1 MIRNMRKTTNIEQ
14 SAELCIGALSQ
25 AVLDDVARYLKLK
38 GKAPDILAFTAEL
51 RMDIVFILMD
61 LGVSYVAC
69 CKTKVPYACRYHI
82 KNLYASMQEA
92 YKLLLGYGNS
102 QQFTIWTKIRKAIDR
117 KPVRDWEEQPQL
129 KARIQ
134 AISDKLNVWA
144 GDDIDKTHRELTYH
158 YDADMKQ
165 VYLYTVET
173 NSLEE
178 AGYKYISYLELLTE
192 MIKLCDDIEYCL
204 QKKGITT
211 AIEIES
217 TPIDNSLHL
226 TLIQYLSKN
235 KKLPVVL
242 EGILNDVKP
251 IDDYALHLEKF
262 NKINELTNNQIE
274 LPEID
279 NVFVMLNMYLTVM
292 FMRADMAAI
301 TQSLLLSKTN
311 GEAMLN
317 MRRYVITITA
327 AFGHLYGYSENKRPK
342 SIWSSVLGMI
352 PEDAEDLKKKAIQIN
367 GLLLR
372 VVLRKDMDVRTC
384 YAHLYDNK
392 TRKTNIPSIVD
403 LLKNQ
408 NPILELQK
416 VTLILKVTKLV
427 MGFMKEVMEEL
438 SKRAHDANEKSN
450 IELRNT
456 LLKIKSLS
464 DIPNCP
470 IELREMFY
478 GMIEKARGWTG
489 IELLKYSHNDSTNS
503 NKKAEQLARF

>member
-1 MIRNMRKTTNIEQ
+1 MRKTTNIEQ

-25 AVLDDVARYLKLK
+25 AVLDNVARYFKLQ
-38 GKAPDILAFTAEL
+38 GKVPDILALTAEL

-69 CKTKVPYACRYHI
+69 CKTKESYACRYHI

-92 YKLLLGYGNS
+92 YKLLLGYGKSRQN
-102 QQFTIWTKIRKAIDR
+102 TIWTKIGEAIDR
-117 KPVRDWEEQPQL
+117 KPVSDWEEKSQL
-129 KARIQ
+129 KTRFQ
-134 AISDKLNVWA
+134 AISDKLKSLA

-158 YDADMKQ
+158 YDADMEQ
-165 VYLYTVET
+165 VYLYTVAT
-173 NSLEE
+173 NNVEE
-178 AGYKYISYLELLTE
+178 ASNKYIAYMELLTD
-192 MIKLCDDIEYCL
+192 MTRLCDDIEECL
-204 QKKGITT
+204 RKKGIATT
-211 AIEIES
+211 VEIES
-217 TPIDNSLHL
+217 TSIDNTFHL

-262 NKINELTNNQIE
+262 NKLNELMNNQIE
-274 LPEID
+274 LPEMD
-279 NVFVMLNMYLTVM
+279 NVFVILNMYLTVM

-317 MRRYVITITA
+317 MRRYVITITS

-352 PEDAEDLKKKAIQIN
+352 PEDDEGLKKKANRIN
-367 GLLLR
+367 GILQK
-372 VVLRKDMDVRTC
+372 VVLRKDIDVRTC
-384 YAHLYDNK
+384 YAHLYDNT

-408 NPILELQK
+408 NPIMELQK
-416 VTLILKVTKLV
+416 VTLMLHVTKLV
-427 MGFMKEVMEEL
+427 MDFMKEVMEEL
-438 SKRAHDANEKSN
+438 SKRAHDTNEESTK
-450 IELRNT
+450 ELRNT
-456 LLKIKSLS
+456 LLKFKNIT

-470 IELREMFY
+470 VELK
-478 GMIEKARGWTG
+478 EKLSELIGKVQGWTG
-489 IELLKYSHNDSTNS
+489 IEL
-503 NKKAEQLARF
+503 

>member
-1 MIRNMRKTTNIEQ
+1 MII
-14 SAELCIGALSQ
+14 
-25 AVLDDVARYLKLK
+25 
-38 GKAPDILAFTAEL
+38 
-51 RMDIVFILMD
+51 
-61 LGVSYVAC
+61 
-69 CKTKVPYACRYHI
+69 
-82 KNLYASMQEA
+82 
-92 YKLLLGYGNS
+92 
-102 QQFTIWTKIRKAIDR
+102 
-117 KPVRDWEEQPQL
+117 
-129 KARIQ
+129 
-134 AISDKLNVWA
+134 
-144 GDDIDKTHRELTYH
+144 
-158 YDADMKQ
+158 
-165 VYLYTVET
+165 
-173 NSLEE
+173 
-178 AGYKYISYLELLTE
+178 
-192 MIKLCDDIEYCL
+192 IEYCL
-204 QKKGITT
+204 RKKGITT

-301 TQSLLLSKTN
+301 TQSFLLSKTN

-327 AFGHLYGYSENKRPK
+327 AFDHLYGYSENKRPK

-450 IELRNT
+450 RELRNT

-489 IELLKYSHNDSTNS
+489 IEL
-503 NKKAEQLARF
+503 